1 MAATADPPWQAGG
14 RLGRY
19 RLQSRVGQGA
29 SAEVWLATSDEGDPV
44 ALKVLVDE
52 GDEETRAERR
62 RRFLEE
68 SRTARRL
75 AHPHIVACLDAGEEA
90 GRPWMALEWL
100 PGDDLSRH
108 TVRPR
113 LLPAALAVDIAARLA
128 RALAHGH
135 RLGVVHRDVKPAN
148 VRVNLSQGVVKL
160 ADFGVARAEDTTRTR
175 TGIVLGTPAYMAP
188 EQLAGAPAD
197 ARADLY
203 ALAVVLFE
211 LLTAHRPHEAASLGA
226 LLRQVATQPAPDLRQ
241 WRPDL
246 PESLA
251 RVVARALSR
260 EPAQRHAGGEAFAAD
275 LEAAAQSLRSGAG
288 AVPTLAHAPTS
299 PPPSDRP

>member
-1 MAATADPPWQAGG
+1 MAPASEHPWQASG
-14 RLGRY
+14 RVGRY
-19 RLQSRVGQGA
+19 QLQSRAGQGA
-29 SAEVWLATSDEGDPV
+29 SAEVWLATSDDGRSV

-52 GDEETRAERR
+52 GDDETRAERR

-75 AHPHIVACLDAGEEA
+75 AHPHIVACLDDGVEA

-100 PGDDLSRH
+100 PGHDLSRH
-108 TVRPR
+108 TARPW
-113 LLPAALAVDIAARLA
+113 LLPEAQAVDIATRLA

-148 VRVNLSQGVVKL
+148 VRVNLPQGVVKL
-160 ADFGVARAEDTTRTR
+160 ADFGVARAEDATRTR

-246 PESLA
+246 PEALA
-251 RVVARALSR
+251 HVVSRALSR
-260 EPAQRHAGGEAFAAD
+260 DPAQRHAGGEEFAAE
-275 LEAAAQSLRSGAG
+275 LEAAAQSIATGTRA
-288 AVPTLAHAPTS
+288 APTPAHAPTP
-299 PPPSDRP
+299 PPPS

>member
-1 MAATADPPWQAGG
+1 M
-14 RLGRY
+14 GRY
-19 RLQSRVGQGA
+19 RLQSRAGQGA
-29 SAEVWLATSDEGDPV
+29 SAEVWLALSDDGSPV
-44 ALKVLVDE
+44 ALKALVDE
-52 GDEETRAERR
+52 GDDETRAERR
-62 RRFLEE
+62 RRFHEE

-75 AHPHIVACLDAGEEA
+75 SHPHIVACLDAGEEV

-108 TVRPR
+108 TARPW
-113 LLPAALAVDIAARLA
+113 LLPEALAVDIAARLA

-135 RLGVVHRDVKPAN
+135 RLGVIHRDVKPAN

-211 LLTAHRPHEAASLGA
+211 LLTAHRPHEASSLGA

-246 PESLA
+246 PEALA
-251 RVVARALSR
+251 RMVARALSR
-260 EPAQRHAGGEAFAAD
+260 EPAQRHPTCEDFAVD
-275 LEAAAQSLRSGAG
+275 LEAAAQSLRPGAG
-288 AVPTLAHAPTS
+288 SVSVWADAPI
-299 PPPSDRP
+299 PSSAPDRP